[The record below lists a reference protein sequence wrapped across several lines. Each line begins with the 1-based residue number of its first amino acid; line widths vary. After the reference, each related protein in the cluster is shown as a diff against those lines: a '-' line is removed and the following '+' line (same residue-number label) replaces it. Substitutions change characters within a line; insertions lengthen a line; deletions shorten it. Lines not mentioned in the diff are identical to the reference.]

1 MRLVDN
7 DEVIRIVRE
16 EVKDEDNTLPVQF
29 RAGVDYVL
37 KIIGELPTVEAIPVE
52 WLLKRA
58 ELCTIDYANCLHYSV
73 EAWQTEQ
80 KCMVN
85 GRWKFPKDWEKENE

>member
-7 DEVIRIVRE
+7 DEVVRIVRE

-37 KIIGELPTVEAIPVE
+37 KIMNELPTVDVIPIEWIVGWLTKQTIPATHTCDYYDAVE
-52 WLLKRA
+52 MML
-58 ELCTIDYANCLHYSV
+58 D
-73 EAWQTEQ
+73 
-80 KCMVN
+80 
-85 GRWKFPKDWEKENE
+85 DWEKENER